1 LRAPFDTAYWIIP
14 RDTSFWEKLKD
25 RYGVEDFLSVSKPLF
40 SKDETK
46 VILITRYYREG
57 WVSGETLLLVKE
69 NGTWKYKQQID
80 YWEN

>member
-1 LRAPFDTAYWIIP
+1 
-14 RDTSFWEKLKD
+14 
-25 RYGVEDFLSVSKPLF
+25 VEDFLTVSKPLF

-46 VILITRYYREG
+46 AILITRYYREDWG
-57 WVSGETLLLVKE
+57 SGETLLLIKT